1 MATNFWIFRWQH
13 HWYVLRIAVAVT
25 IAVSVISTFGRLLS
39 RRMKRSA
46 FLPDDWLI
54 LAALVVS
61 PRNSSYSE
69 LTMEQVVAVS
79 ASTINIRGKWN
90 LVSGYPHSHDTV
102 VSVYID
108 RGAWNADDDNHIQKW
123 AFFTQLHWIVAIALT
138 THSYIAFLWRYF
150 TDAPQGRKLRYCH
163 LLVGLWALGSV
174 SGWNVLNRT
183 SLS

>member
-1 MATNFWIFRWQH
+1 M
-13 HWYVLRIAVAVT
+13 LRIAVAVT

-79 ASTINIRGKWN
+79 ASTINIRGK
-90 LVSGYPHSHDTV
+90 
-102 VSVYID
+102 
-108 RGAWNADDDNHIQKW
+108 
-123 AFFTQLHWIVAIALT
+123 
-138 THSYIAFLWRYF
+138 
-150 TDAPQGRKLRYCH
+150 
-163 LLVGLWALGSV
+163 
-174 SGWNVLNRT
+174 
-183 SLS
+183 